1 MQLRNPVF
9 CWLALFLTTF
19 IPNFLHAQD
28 ADLEDPLDTSG
39 IMLTAKGEA
48 ALTTLTEEDLVERLA
63 QMTGCV
69 DMRATGVVKGYIK
82 TYIQLKQEKA
92 RTMLGR
98 RLTFFPIF
106 EAKLKEYGLPSDLK
120 YLSVVESALN
130 PKAVSRVGA
139 TGLWQFMPSTGSEYG
154 LRTNSAVEDR
164 SNPVKSTDAAMRYLK
179 ELYREFDD
187 WALALAA
194 YNSGPN
200 RVNSAIRKAGSRSF
214 WSIERFL
221 PKETRNY
228 VPAFIAASYICNFY
242 QMHGIK
248 PNNPDL
254 DEQLTDYLLV
264 FDGLSFRDIADA
276 TGIDYNV
283 IKNLNPGFK
292 RDYVP
297 PTADGSYVI
306 LPQRVMPAF
315 VRYLNTLSSRAYNLE
330 NNDNYVNS
338 DMGDGRYW
346 QTTATAQKLESL
358 DQFAQKFGVS
368 GDHIKTW
375 NKLKTNYVDAGQEL
389 DIWHPVY
396 VQRHSGLKIEAPKQ
410 EKSKSSA
417 PRAKKMDDLSAS
429 LPKNTGINEPVRAAS
444 DKKVQETPK
453 IVQYQYHT
461 VKRNESLEDV
471 ARQYATSVESLRKIN
486 GTDAIR
492 FGMRLK
498 IRQF

>member
-9 CWLALFLTTF
+9 CWLTLFLTTL

-28 ADLEDPLDTSG
+28 ADLEDPIDTSD
-39 IMLTAKGEA
+39 ILLTAKGEA
-48 ALTTLTEEDLVERLA
+48 ALTTLTEEDLRDRLA
-63 QMTGCV
+63 QMSGCV
-69 DMRATGVVKGYIK
+69 DMRATGIVKGYIK
-82 TYIQLKQEKA
+82 TYIQLKQDKA
-92 RTMLGR
+92 KTMLGR
-98 RLTFFPIF
+98 RLTYFPIF

-154 LRTNSAVEDR
+154 LRTNGAVEDR

-179 ELYREFDD
+179 ELYRQFDD

-283 IKNLNPGFK
+283 VKFLNPGFK

-330 NNDNYVNS
+330 NNDNFVNS

-346 QTTATAQKLESL
+346 QTTATAQKLETI
-358 DQFAQKFGVS
+358 DQFAQKFGVT

-375 NKLKTNYVDAGQEL
+375 NKLKGNYVDAGQEI

-396 VQRHSGLKIEAPKQ
+396 VQKHSGLKIEAPKQ
-410 EKSKSSA
+410 EKPKSSSH
-417 PRAKKMDDLSAS
+417 AKKMDDISAS
-429 LPKNTGINEPVRAAS
+429 LPRNTGVSEPVRIAS
-444 DKKVQETPK
+444 DKKAQEIPK
-453 IVQYQYHT
+453 IIQYQYHT